1 MPKKKKKIN
10 LLQEEKMYIY
20 AYMYYHIYVSTYFF
34 VYVWW
39 SSIQYSVN
47 KKKKLQKCPYWK
59 KYGCKWRKKKVFF
72 LSWRKKKN
80 FGRKFA
86 IRINVFCHIPLKILP
101 QKFSWRKTA
110 KTMLKIWYFTLK
122 IDANNPNHRKK
133 KWNIY
138 ISIHKHIFTTFIPVT
153 KKMN

>member
-1 MPKKKKKIN
+1 
-10 LLQEEKMYIY
+10 MYIY

-47 KKKKLQKCPYWK
+47 KKKKKNYKNAHTEKNTVANGEK
-59 KYGCKWRKKKVFF
+59 KSVFSF
-72 LSWRKKKN
+72 MEKKKN